1 MLGRVSNPERDP
13 NDLATELEAVI
24 HAREE
29 VGPALEP
36 QLVERF
42 VDRLESEI
50 DRRVDQRLAQQR
62 RPVRSGS
69 VTPMVLGSLGIAIPL
84 MGVAGGTAGAAGII
98 AVCIA
103 IVLVN
108 LFWATTLRR

>member
-1 MLGRVSNPERDP
+1 VSDPGRDP
-13 NDLATELEAVI
+13 NDLAHELEAVI
-24 HAREE
+24 HARQE
-29 VGPALEP
+29 VGPGIEP

-42 VDRLESEI
+42 VDRLEAEI
-50 DRRVDQRLAQQR
+50 DRRVDMRLAQQR
-62 RPVRSGS
+62 RPARSGS

>member
-1 MLGRVSNPERDP
+1 MSELGK
-13 NDLATELEAVI
+13 ELEATI
-24 HAREE
+24 RAHQEAPE
-29 VGPALEP
+29 LEP

-42 VDRLESEI
+42 VDHLETEI

-62 RPVRSGS
+62 RPARSGS
-69 VTPMVLGSLGIAIPL
+69 ITPMVLGSLGIAIPL

-103 IVLVN
+103 LVLIN
-108 LFWATTLRR
+108 LFWASTLRR

>member
-1 MLGRVSNPERDP
+1 MLGHVSE
-13 NDLATELEAVI
+13 LGKELEATI
-24 HAREE
+24 RAHQEAPE
-29 VGPALEP
+29 LEP

-42 VDRLESEI
+42 VDHLEAEI
-50 DRRVDQRLAQQR
+50 DPRVDQRLVHQR
-62 RPVRSGS
+62 RPPTSRSI
-69 VTPMVLGSLGIAIPL
+69 TPMVLGSLGIAIPL

-108 LFWATTLRR
+108 FFWAVTLRR

>member
-1 MLGRVSNPERDP
+1 MLGGVSELGREPS
-13 NDLATELEAVI
+13 DLAHELEAVI

-29 VGPALEP
+29 VGPSLEP

-42 VDRLESEI
+42 VDRLEAEI
-50 DRRVDQRLAQQR
+50 DRRVDQRMALQR
-62 RPVRSGS
+62 RQPTSRSI
-69 VTPMVLGSLGIAIPL
+69 TPMVLGSLGIAIPL

-108 LFWATTLRR
+108 LFWAVTLRR

>member
-1 MLGRVSNPERDP
+1 MSELGKEPTSE
-13 NDLATELEAVI
+13 LGQELEAVI
-24 HAREE
+24 HARQE
-29 VGPALEP
+29 VGPELEP

-42 VDRLESEI
+42 VDRLEAEI

-62 RPVRSGS
+62 RPPRSGS
-69 VTPMVLGSLGIAIPL
+69 ITPMVLGSLGIAIPL

-103 IVLVN
+103 LVLIN

>member
-1 MLGRVSNPERDP
+1 MSELGQ
-13 NDLATELEAVI
+13 ELEAVI
-24 HAREE
+24 HARQE
-29 VGPALEP
+29 VGPELEP

-42 VDRLESEI
+42 VDRLEAEI

-62 RPVRSGS
+62 RPPTSRSI
-69 VTPMVLGSLGIAIPL
+69 TPMVLGSLGIAIPL

-108 LFWATTLRR
+108 LFWASS